1 MDSHFHQFITLVEE
15 VQRCKECPR
24 MLNSARVL
32 SEAAGNLNADL
43 MFIGEAPGRLGADQT
58 LIPFHG
64 DKSGHNFED
73 LLEFSGI
80 SRSDIYITNAAL
92 CNPKNKEGKNS
103 TPNVHEI
110 RNCSNFLKRQIN
122 LVNPHIIVTLGGVAL
137 NALSEIEKHNL
148 TLRDDIRTVNEWY
161 GRKLIPLYHPGQRAM
176 LHRSKANQRSDF
188 QYVAEQFSRLYKS
201 TRKPIRTRTRNDIL
215 SLCRYILLK
224 RGRISYFELHKL
236 AYLTEY
242 MHVKKY
248 ETRLTRGY
256 YIRQKDG
263 PYCTDLHI
271 SRITKAG
278 PDISVT
284 KHNKKLYL
292 NINPQSAT
300 LFDGVEQNIKNS
312 IIEAVEQTLER
323 YSDHKEDDLKR
334 TVYLTAPMRV
344 ILRRE
349 MRENTNLYNSPIDFL
364 VAHPIL

>member
-1 MDSHFHQFITLVEE
+1 MDRDFHHFINLVNE
-15 VQRCKECPR
+15 VQVCKKCPR
-24 MLNSARVL
+24 MLDSARVL
-32 SEAAGNLNADL
+32 SESAGNLNADL

-64 DKSGHNFED
+64 DTSGHNFED
-73 LLEFSGI
+73 LLDFSGI

-92 CNPKNKEGKNS
+92 CNPKNEEGKNA
-103 TPNVHEI
+103 TPKLSEI
-110 RNCSNFLKRQIN
+110 RNCSNFLKRQIH

-148 TLRDDIRTVNEWY
+148 ILRDDIRTINEWY
-161 GRKLIPLYHPGQRAM
+161 GRKLIPLYHPGQRAV

-201 TRKPIRTRTRNDIL
+201 TRKPRRMGTRNDVL

-236 AYLTEY
+236 AYLSEY
-242 MHVKKY
+242 LHVKKY
-248 ETRLTRGY
+248 ETRLTCGY

-271 SRITKAG
+271 SRITKAD

-284 KHNKKLYL
+284 KRNKKLYL
-292 NINPQSAT
+292 DINPQSAM
-300 LFDGVEQNIKNS
+300 LFDGVEQNLKNS
-312 IIEAVEQTLER
+312 IIV
-323 YSDHKEDDLKR
+323 LK
-334 TVYLTAPMRV
+334 Y
-344 ILRRE
+344 
-349 MRENTNLYNSPIDFL
+349 
-364 VAHPIL
+364 